1 VSAGSDDSDDSG
13 DSGGLGVPDG
23 AEVSGA
29 KGGKKGQDWP
39 SEMVYKSMGCG
50 PEGSGRLDIQFFFRL
65 FAHLLDVSIFI
76 NDRPRLFVDTVLYD
90 FFRILT
96 GGSIPLIECV
106 PMDRWP
112 MVRQGFDDRLSM
124 VSQK

>member
-29 KGGKKGQDWP
+29 KEGRLCRSDWP

-76 NDRPRLFVDTVLYD
+76 NDRPRLFVDNLLND
-90 FFRILT
+90 FSDF
-96 GGSIPLIECV
+96 
-106 PMDRWP
+106 
-112 MVRQGFDDRLSM
+112 
-124 VSQK
+124 